1 MKKESL
7 CPPNINKNEL
17 FELQELCGHHRVKHL
32 YFFGSILTPD
42 FHADS
47 DIDLLVSFEEMDI
60 LDYADNYFAFLEA
73 LQKFFKREVDL
84 VIEKNISNPILLESI
99 LSIRQLAYEKED
111 TEVVA

>member
-1 MKKESL
+1 MWSL
-7 CPPNINKNEL
+7 QGEAPL
-17 FELQELCGHHRVKHL
+17 FFWF
-32 YFFGSILTPD
+32 YPY

-60 LDYADNYFAFLEA
+60 LDYYADNYFAFLEA
-73 LQKFFKREVDL
+73 LQKLFKREVDL

-99 LSIRQLAYEKED
+99 LSTRQLAYEKED